1 MPEVLK
7 FHLTQHFRL
16 RLAQRGV
23 PLEHA
28 KNVVKYPQQVK
39 PLGRGTHGGIRRKF
53 SKTDS
58 GRTMVVVAE
67 TKAADCW
74 LVTAYYAT

>member
-1 MPEVLK
+1 MPEALK

-16 RLAQRGV
+16 RMEQRGV
-23 PLEHA
+23 RLEHA
-28 KNVVKYPQQVK
+28 KNVVKYAQHTK
-39 PLGRGTHGGIRRKF
+39 PLGRGTHGGIRRKY

-58 GRTMVVVAE
+58 GRTIVVVAE
-67 TKAADCW
+67 TKANDCW